1 MGETMGTLRRLRS
14 GSLAV
19 IAAIIATTGLLAGC
33 GEDQAPP
40 VEQVRAIKTFTIT
53 EVASGQTRKFS
64 GRVHATD
71 SSTLSFQVA
80 GNVKEM
86 RVKLGDRVKK
96 DKVLAVLDKQPYRLD
111 VQSANAD
118 LQKARA
124 ELAQSRQEFERQETL
139 YKKGWVAKARLD
151 RVQRSRDSAV
161 SQVEFAT
168 SKLNLAKRDLRLTEL
183 TAPYAGAISRKYI
196 DAFVEVKTGQQVYEI
211 EASGALEVRFDI
223 SETTISRITLGMP
236 VTVIFPTASAGKVLR
251 ARITEIGSSAG
262 RANAFPVK
270 AGLDDPPPQVRS
282 GMTAEATI
290 LLKQDGTES
299 AYLVP
304 LAAVAPADKPGQGYV
319 FIYDATT
326 QTVKK
331 NLIKGKGVSDNLV
344 HVYEGVKAGDI
355 VAAAGVTFLNDGQ
368 KVKLMQQ
375 QTSNTLGAPAN
386 NR

>member
-1 MGETMGTLRRLRS
+1 MGEPMRRLHTHRI
-14 GSLAV
+14 GAPATVVLL
-19 IAAIIATTGLLAGC
+19 IAAAGIMAGC
-33 GEDQAPP
+33 EQEQAPP
-40 VEQVRAIKTFTIT
+40 IEQVRAIKTFTVT
-53 EVASGQTRKFS
+53 EVASGQTRKFA

-71 SSTLSFQVA
+71 SSTLSFQVG

-86 RVKLGDRVKK
+86 RVKQGERVKK

-151 RVQRSRDSAV
+151 RVRRSLDSSR
-161 SQVEFAT
+161 SQIEFAT

-183 TAPYAGAISRKYI
+183 RAPYAGAISRKYI
-196 DAFVEVKTGQQVYEI
+196 DAFVEVKTGQKVYEI
-211 EASGALEVRFDI
+211 EAAGALEVRFDI

-236 VTVIFPTASAGKVLR
+236 VTVTFPTAPAGRVLR

-355 VAAAGVTFLNDGQ
+355 VAAAGVSFLNDGQ

-375 QTSNTLGAPAN
+375 QTSSTLGAPAN
-386 NR
+386 SR